1 MARSPRSTSSK
12 APTGRKARGGGAAST
27 KTRASAGTAS
37 KKNTG
42 AGKGLARQPRAAS
55 KRTQIR
61 AQPRRGQPQ
70 AESWAAG
77 VGSVL
82 TSELGREILADMLN
96 AAAGVLR
103 QNRGTGQQAQEAG
116 RGMIEGGTDLAST
129 AVQVGTEAASGAVDA
144 GAEITAAAV
153 DMAQTAAG
161 TLATVAASAMLN
173 MLPGGGTSDDEDQ
186 KGRRRRRAS
195 KSRTE
200 PEEDS

>member
-12 APTGRKARGGGAAST
+12 APTGRKARAGGAAST

-37 KKNTG
+37 KKNAG
-42 AGKGLARQPRAAS
+42 PGKGPARQPRAAS
-55 KRTQIR
+55 KRTQTR
-61 AQPRRGQPQ
+61 ARPGRGQPQ
-70 AESWAAG
+70 AGNWAAG
-77 VGSVL
+77 VSSLL

-96 AAAGVLR
+96 AAAGILR
-103 QNRGTGQQAQEAG
+103 QHRGTDQQAQEAG
-116 RGMIEGGTDLAST
+116 QGMADRGTDLAST

-153 DMAQTAAG
+153 DIAQTAAG
-161 TLATVAASAMLN
+161 TLATVATGAVLN
-173 MLPGGGTSDDEDQ
+173 MLPSGSTADNEGQ

-195 KSRTE
+195 KSGSE